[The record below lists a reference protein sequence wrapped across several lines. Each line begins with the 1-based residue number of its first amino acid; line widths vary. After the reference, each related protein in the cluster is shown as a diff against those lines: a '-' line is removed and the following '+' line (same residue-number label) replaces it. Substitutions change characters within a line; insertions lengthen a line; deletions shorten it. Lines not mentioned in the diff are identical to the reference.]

1 MPEAKKQQTTIG
13 PFTFT
18 DDTPGRVTIQRGN
31 ETVNVVLASVPL
43 AALSALSRAHY
54 HPCGLA
60 RRTNPPALSE
70 AIAAM
75 QEFWAEHW
83 P

>member
-1 MPEAKKQQTTIG
+1 MIQQEKKQQTTIG

-31 ETVNVVLASVPL
+31 ETVNVVLASVPHK
-43 AALSALSRAHY
+43 ALSFISKRSWTKQ
-54 HPCGLA
+54 PD
-60 RRTNPPALSE
+60 PAA

-83 P
+83 RR